1 MRFRKRKRNTLCCGS
16 ALTPSHALPAAMSG
30 RTAEQE
36 LGERIH
42 MANLRLV
49 APFLSRPGLWRLEL
63 SDVGEIVSIRKARGP
78 LPRFCFSMRT
88 TADGCEPTFGSLE
101 RIGGPVQPTYVPKL
115 MEEIR
120 RITRATE
127 LADRHVAAG
136 AAIGGERA
144 DRMREEAQQHIRDMT
159 EKLGGV
165 GGIVPTGKTRLQAEA
180 ERTAEAEAEAR
191 AAYLESE
198 RRAALEEMGAGGSG
212 ELFPSHHHATPLA
225 PIHTLTLSWP
235 LRAFLEP
242 CRRRAFSRDARGR
255 AAARGEEGAQAA
267 STEGAQAARAHRA
280 GAAAA
285 AAAGRR
291 HWNGCDS
298 AATRR
303 WQQRRR

>member
-1 MRFRKRKRNTLCCGS
+1 
-16 ALTPSHALPAAMSG
+16 MSG

-212 ELFPSHHHATPLA
+212 ELQAT
-225 PIHTLTLSWP
+225 
-235 LRAFLEP
+235 
-242 CRRRAFSRDARGR
+242 DQ
-255 AAARGEEGAQAA
+255 QAA
-267 STEGAQAARAHRA
+267 SNLDLESPRAAQR
-280 GAAAA
+280 
-285 AAAGRR
+285 
-291 HWNGCDS
+291 DS
-298 AATRR
+298 HSGSMDHSALL
-303 WQQRRR
+303 QQACWSSSALTTSPQTA

>member
-1 MRFRKRKRNTLCCGS
+1 
-16 ALTPSHALPAAMSG
+16 
-30 RTAEQE
+30 
-36 LGERIH
+36 

-212 ELFPSHHHATPLA
+212 ELSLETLADELRLEEKKARKRLRQKERKQRERIAREEQQQQQQGGATGTDATA
-225 PIHTLTLSWP
+225 PPPVGGSSGVGDGGGSNP
-235 LRAFLEP
+235 A
-242 CRRRAFSRDARGR
+242 
-255 AAARGEEGAQAA
+255 
-267 STEGAQAARAHRA
+267 
-280 GAAAA
+280 
-285 AAAGRR
+285 
-291 HWNGCDS
+291 
-298 AATRR
+298 
-303 WQQRRR
+303 